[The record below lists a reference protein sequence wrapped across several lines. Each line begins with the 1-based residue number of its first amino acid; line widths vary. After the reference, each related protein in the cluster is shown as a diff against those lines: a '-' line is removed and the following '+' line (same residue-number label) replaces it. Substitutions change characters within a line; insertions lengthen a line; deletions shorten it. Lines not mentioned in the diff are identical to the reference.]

1 MGGQRTRVGTFLRY
15 CGKVTC
21 FTSRRFRSGGGGEFS
36 PIGFS
41 VNYYES
47 EQESYPYFDPLQY
60 PLLDNTKQHRPK
72 QHHKKVLNFLQ
83 KISLQNTGL
92 N

>member
-1 MGGQRTRVGTFLRY
+1 MLHLT
-15 CGKVTC
+15 
-21 FTSRRFRSGGGGEFS
+21 
-36 PIGFS
+36 PFS
-41 VNYYES
+41 VRWWGGIFPDWILCNYYES